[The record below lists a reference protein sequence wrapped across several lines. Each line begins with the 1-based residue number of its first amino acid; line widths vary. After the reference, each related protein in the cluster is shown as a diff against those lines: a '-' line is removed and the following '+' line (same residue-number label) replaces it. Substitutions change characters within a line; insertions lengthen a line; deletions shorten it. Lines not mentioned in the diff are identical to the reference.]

1 MWWKVFRLL
10 LYVAVL
16 YMCVSGLK
24 FYLVL
29 PFYTPNNRLIHVC
42 KWIEVVT
49 QIAFKRKDTR
59 LIHVCK
65 WIEVRYIHRLNR
77 CVTVLYMCVSGLKLL
92 LSSMSVSR
100 LKSYTCV

>member
-1 MWWKVFRLL
+1 MVESFSFATICSCLIHVCKWIEVNGFLAL
-10 LYVAVL
+10 
-16 YMCVSGLK
+16 GLA
-24 FYLVL
+24 Y
-29 PFYTPNNRLIHVC
+29 NCLIHVC